1 MKNNNNKKF
10 IGKDTLFYDN
20 LEKKHENKKNLEE
33 LKMIRNLLK
42 NELVEN
48 IYNSLDEI
56 ISLTNEDYFES
67 DIVDKKLETVN
78 KLLNF
83 NDEDVVRFYLINKKL
98 EEIKDILKKHNK
110 ILKRELD

>member
-42 NELVEN
+42 NELLEN
-48 IYNSLDEI
+48 I
-56 ISLTNEDYFES
+56 
-67 DIVDKKLETVN
+67 
-78 KLLNF
+78 
-83 NDEDVVRFYLINKKL
+83 
-98 EEIKDILKKHNK
+98 
-110 ILKRELD
+110 